1 MNVNVS
7 NFCLKIFC
15 QSFVLLLISC
25 CNFTVIDYSETG
37 LNSYDLNFDS
47 DIPIKLQSHLI
58 FSLGVNKNI
67 KEKKSNIIEVS
78 DFVLKTYDVYSG
90 DALRALETEV
100 KSSLI
105 LSISK
110 GAKKINKK
118 LMVMKR
124 YNANELNILAEKEML
139 DFIRDEIYSEFVN
152 QILTEVNLIE
162 V

>member
-1 MNVNVS
+1 M
-7 NFCLKIFC
+7 
-15 QSFVLLLISC
+15 
-25 CNFTVIDYSETG
+25 
-37 LNSYDLNFDS
+37 
-47 DIPIKLQSHLI
+47 
-58 FSLGVNKNI
+58 
-67 KEKKSNIIEVS
+67 
-78 DFVLKTYDVYSG
+78 
-90 DALRALETEV
+90 
-100 KSSLI
+100 

>member
-1 MNVNVS
+1 M
-7 NFCLKIFC
+7 
-15 QSFVLLLISC
+15 
-25 CNFTVIDYSETG
+25 
-37 LNSYDLNFDS
+37 
-47 DIPIKLQSHLI
+47 
-58 FSLGVNKNI
+58 
-67 KEKKSNIIEVS
+67 
-78 DFVLKTYDVYSG
+78 
-90 DALRALETEV
+90 
-100 KSSLI
+100 

-110 GAKKINKK
+110 SEKKINKK

>member
-7 NFCLKIFC
+7 NFCVKIFC

-25 CNFTVIDYSETG
+25 CNFNVIDYSETG

-78 DFVLKTYDVYSG
+78 
-90 DALRALETEV
+90 
-100 KSSLI
+100 
-105 LSISK
+105 
-110 GAKKINKK
+110 
-118 LMVMKR
+118 
-124 YNANELNILAEKEML
+124 
-139 DFIRDEIYSEFVN
+139 EFCF
-152 QILTEVNLIE
+152 ENL
-162 V
+162 

>member
-1 MNVNVS
+1 M
-7 NFCLKIFC
+7 
-15 QSFVLLLISC
+15 
-25 CNFTVIDYSETG
+25 
-37 LNSYDLNFDS
+37 
-47 DIPIKLQSHLI
+47 
-58 FSLGVNKNI
+58 
-67 KEKKSNIIEVS
+67 
-78 DFVLKTYDVYSG
+78 KTYDVYSG

-100 KSSLI
+100 KSSLM

-110 GAKKINKK
+110 GEKKINKK

-139 DFIRDEIYSEFVN
+139 DFIRDEIYNEFVN